1 MDGMM
6 ERGKTVDDEAG
17 PLYRRVAEALRA
29 ELVGLPTG
37 AALPSEAALGVRFRV
52 SRITVRRALDVLAQ
66 SGLVVR
72 RQGSGTFVAALRV
85 AERLG
90 VLHSW
95 TESMRALGLEPRTV
109 ECTIVRVEPPPW
121 VAVALCLE
129 ADETVWRVQRL
140 RYAGDG
146 PLCLMIDYLRPRH
159 APDLAE
165 RGLDG
170 ESLYE
175 TLERGYGLTLARV
188 EDTVSAREAGPFEA
202 GLLGV
207 AAGAPVLHVARVT
220 YLRTDS
226 PDDEPLGAA
235 TVVSRADRYEYRVT
249 GRPASLTL
257 HAASRGP

>member
-1 MDGMM
+1 M
-6 ERGKTVDDEAG
+6 ERRKIVDTMDDEAG
-17 PLYRRVAEALRA
+17 PLYQRVAEALRA
-29 ELVGLPTG
+29 ELVGLATG
-37 AALPSEAALGVRFRV
+37 AALPSEAALGARFRV

-72 RQGSGTFVAALRV
+72 RQGSGTFVAAPRV

-95 TESMRALGLEPRTV
+95 TQAMRALGLEPRTV
-109 ECTIVRVEPPPW
+109 ECTIVRAEPPPW
-121 VAVALCLE
+121 VSAALGLE
-129 ADETVWRVQRL
+129 AAETVWRVQRL

-146 PLCLMIDYLRPRH
+146 PLCLMADYLRPRYV
-159 APDLAE
+159 PDLEE

-175 TLERGYGLTLARV
+175 TLERGYGLRLARV
-188 EDTVSAREAGPFEA
+188 EDTVSAREASAVEA

-207 AAGAPVLHVARVT
+207 VAGAPVLHVARLT
-220 YLRTDS
+220 YVRVD
-226 PDDEPLGAA
+226 PQADEPLGAA

-249 GRPASLTL
+249 GRPAPLTS
-257 HAASRGP
+257 HA

>member
-1 MDGMM
+1 MP
-6 ERGKTVDDEAG
+6 RRTTVDEEAR

-29 ELVGLPTG
+29 ELAALPIG
-37 AALPSEAALGVRFRV
+37 AALPSEAALGARFRV

-72 RQGSGTFVAALRV
+72 RQGSGTFVAGPRV

-109 ECTIVRVEPPPW
+109 ECTIVRVEPPAW
-121 VAVALCLE
+121 VAAALDLE
-129 ADETVWRVQRL
+129 EAETVWRVQRL

-146 PLCLMIDYLRPRH
+146 PLCLMVDYLRPRH
-159 APDLAE
+159 VPDLAE

-175 TLERGYGLTLARV
+175 ILERGYGLRLACV
-188 EDTVSAREAGPFEA
+188 EDTVSAREASLFEA

-207 AAGAPVLHVARVT
+207 TAGAAVLHVARIT
-220 YLRTDS
+220 YLRVDAH
-226 PDDEPLGAA
+226 DDQPLGAA
-235 TVVSRADRYEYRVT
+235 TVVSRADRYEYHVT
-249 GRPASLTL
+249 GRPASLTPPDI
-257 HAASRGP
+257 SRGP